1 MQNFFMLLVKKWTME
16 NGVFDLCKKKKLL
29 DSQIY
34 PTTWTRKVKKS
45 ENEKKTK
52 KRDMYCLD
60 CEM

>member
-1 MQNFFMLLVKKWTME
+1 MDDGK
-16 NGVFDLCKKKKLL
+16 LCFWPVQKKKLL

>member
-1 MQNFFMLLVKKWTME
+1 MQNFCKLLVKKWTME
-16 NGVFDLCKKKKLL
+16 HGVFDLCKKKKLL

-52 KRDMYCLD
+52 NIHGG
-60 CEM
+60 

>member
-16 NGVFDLCKKKKLL
+16 NCVFDLCKKKML